1 MPTGILDSFQL
12 IVGLYLYYVAI
23 KGSGQ
28 MYRFGDMDEET
39 ERHIRRPL
47 RIIYT
52 VGGTLAL
59 IEFGL
64 CALQNSMFTR
74 TVDESGITITQNYS
88 NDVLPFLSY
97 NLLSILI
104 FSLTVLLVGLLVFV
118 FVWMRRKSR

>member
-74 TVDESGITITQNYS
+74 TVDESGISITQNYS
-88 NDVLPFLSY
+88 IDVLPFLSY

>member
-12 IVGLYLYYVAI
+12 VVGLYLFYVAI

-28 MYRFGDMDEET
+28 MYRFGDMDEKT
-39 ERHIRRPL
+39 QLQIRKTL
-47 RIIYT
+47 RCLYA

-59 IEFGL
+59 AEFGL

-74 TVDESGITITQNYS
+74 TADESGVTITQNYS
-88 NDVLPFLSY
+88 IEALPFLSY

-104 FSLTVLLVGLLVFV
+104 FSLTVLLVGLLAFI
-118 FVWMRRKSR
+118 FLWMRRKSC